1 MSLIRPETVEVL
13 ALWAR
18 TRRLGEAAP
27 PLYGSALADWPAWI
41 VDAFDVLTAE
51 EARYEEARWRAER
64 YEDR

>member
-13 ALWAR
+13 GLWAR
-18 TRRLGEAAP
+18 ARRMREVAP
-27 PLYGSALADWPAWI
+27 PLYGSSLSDWPAWL
-41 VDAFDVLTAE
+41 VDAFDILAVE